1 MAEADEVFLQCA
13 LRRIF
18 RGAAVLGV
26 AGAAAALWL
35 GGWRSGL
42 GFLLGAAGS
51 GLNFYWLH
59 RLVEGLA
66 PGGRRPRKALLVL
79 LATRYLVLGLGG
91 YVTVRLFGLSLAAIL
106 VGLFVP
112 VAAIIVEI
120 VYELVYAGT

>member
-1 MAEADEVFLQCA
+1 MAEAEEVFLERA

-18 RGAAVLGV
+18 RGALILGI
-26 AGAAAALWL
+26 AGTVVALWL
-35 GGWRSGL
+35 SGWRNGL

-51 GLNFYWLH
+51 YLNFYWLH
-59 RLVEGLA
+59 RLVEALV

-91 YVTVRLFGLSLAAIL
+91 YVTVKLLGLSLAAIL
-106 VGLFVP
+106 LGLFVP

-120 VYELVYAGT
+120 ICELIYAGT